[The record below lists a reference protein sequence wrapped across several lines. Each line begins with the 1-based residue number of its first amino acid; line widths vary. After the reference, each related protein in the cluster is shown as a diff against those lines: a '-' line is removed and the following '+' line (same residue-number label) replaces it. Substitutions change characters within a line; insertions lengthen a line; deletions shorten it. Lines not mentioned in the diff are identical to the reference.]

1 MGQDVG
7 RGAGRDLA
15 RGAGPAVGRGASR
28 DLVQAVGQGV
38 SRDAGRDLGK
48 GMGQDMGKG
57 GGQNMGRDAG
67 QDVGLVEAKLKEL
80 GLELPAVPKPAAAYV
95 PAVRSGN
102 LVFVSGQTPTGADGA
117 AVRGKVGQ
125 DLTVEQGY
133 DAARLC
139 ALKAL
144 AVVKQEVGSLD
155 RIRRIVKVLG
165 WVNCP
170 PEFEQQPRVMNGFS
184 ELMEAVLGDKGKH
197 ARSAIGTNALPGGV
211 PVEVEMVV
219 EIES

>member
-15 RGAGPAVGRGASR
+15 RGAGPAVGRGSSR
-28 DLVQAVGQGV
+28 DLGKGMGQ
-38 SRDAGRDLGK
+38 DMGK

-95 PAVRSGN
+95 PAVRTGN
-102 LVFVSGQTPTGADGA
+102 LVFVSGQTPTGVDGA